1 MRRVLLG
8 TSALVAASVLGAEGA
23 QAKFDVTIN
32 GVYMGVYGMVNES
45 DKRGEQGF
53 RRSGAQRC
61 RDSPAQHRVSG
72 ERDLHVC
79 PSASATQM
87 SRYTSRPASE

>member
-32 GVYMGVYGMVNES
+32 GVYMGVYGMVHES
-45 DKRGEQGF
+45 DKPGEQGYKRQNQALNQDSEIHF
-53 RRSGAQRC
+53 RFKQTFDNGITVGGRVAIGA
-61 RDSPAQHRVSG
+61 
-72 ERDLHVC
+72 
-79 PSASATQM
+79 
-87 SRYTSRPASE
+87 